1 MDIVTHLSDL
11 LKETNEIGLEG
22 IGTFRKTKEPG
33 KYNVD
38 QGNFTPPKYTLQ
50 FNEDVTESEVL
61 RSTLSE
67 KYSLTNDAA
76 ATAINQWSEQI
87 LERLSK
93 HETVILKD
101 IGQMTWKNG
110 HVLFAPD
117 ADLNLG
123 NAFFGYPEVKDLPR
137 HTETKETPDV
147 EVSASFADESPT
159 ATNEENRE
167 VFENVVEDVA
177 QPSPLTQKFDAE
189 VDENVPAIDDDF
201 QNEEPAAH
209 EPITE
214 ELLPEEEYGGKR
226 PGYVKWILT
235 IFFLVLAVG
244 ILYMAK
250 PDLFDRFKTNTS
262 SVPFNADSLKSSTDT
277 ISTDSAL
284 VNTVITTVNDSV
296 KTTDLTDS
304 STYEIVVTAVK
315 SDKEIE
321 RLSSRYNK
329 MGFEAKVLP
338 GKILKKI
345 SVATFTTEQEARD
358 SLKAVQQRLKNKEIY
373 IYYNKKK

>member
-1 MDIVTHLSDL
+1 MDIVAHLADL

-22 IGTFRKTKEPG
+22 IGTFRKKKEPG
-33 KYNVD
+33 KYNVNE
-38 QGNFTPPKYTLQ
+38 GSFTPPKYTLQ
-50 FNEDVTESEVL
+50 FNEDVIESEVL
-61 RSTLSE
+61 LSTLSE

-76 ATAINQWSEQI
+76 AAAINHWSEQI

-101 IGQMTWKNG
+101 IGQFTWNNG

-123 NAFFGYPEVKDLPR
+123 NAFFGYPEVVDRP
-137 HTETKETPDV
+137 HNIEINENSDV
-147 EVSASFADESPT
+147 EVPSSFADESPT

-189 VDENVPAIDDDF
+189 VDQNEFIHDDDL
-201 QNEEPAAH
+201 QDDEPAH
-209 EPITE
+209 QPITE
-214 ELLPEEEYGGKR
+214 ELLPEEEYGGNR
-226 PGYVKWILT
+226 PAYIKWIL
-235 IFFLVLAVG
+235 IVFFLVLAVG

-250 PDLFDRFKTNTS
+250 PDLFDRFKTNIS
-262 SVPFNADSLKSSTDT
+262 SVPFNSDSLKSSADT

-296 KTTDLTDS
+296 KNAALTDS

-315 SDKEIE
+315 SEKEIE

-345 SVATFTTEQEARD
+345 SVATFTSEQEARD